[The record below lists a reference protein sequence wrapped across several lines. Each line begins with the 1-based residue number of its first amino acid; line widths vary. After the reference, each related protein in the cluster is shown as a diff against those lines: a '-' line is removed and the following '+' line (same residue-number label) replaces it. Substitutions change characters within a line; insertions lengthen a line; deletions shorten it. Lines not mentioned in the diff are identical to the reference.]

1 MLEIRSGRG
10 DGANGRGVKGATAY
24 CEQEDGGDAALH
36 LEPPRID
43 VLVGNQVGEQ
53 VQDRTQQGRAQPRAG
68 KGAACRSGSDV
79 NRDDHTPRGRYLARL
94 AVRPEVVAG
103 AKSIRETSRAGWR
116 DGT

>member
-1 MLEIRSGRG
+1 
-10 DGANGRGVKGATAY
+10 
-24 CEQEDGGDAALH
+24 
-36 LEPPRID
+36 
-43 VLVGNQVGEQ
+43 
-53 VQDRTQQGRAQPRAG
+53 
-68 KGAACRSGSDV
+68 V